1 MENLNVLEQIKKNYI
16 TMKRKKEFL
25 KTKIYNMEIGNVESC
40 NVEQLKEL
48 KAELN
53 ILKNE
58 IIFFESNIIC
68 YL

>member
-1 MENLNVLEQIKKNYI
+1 MEL
-16 TMKRKKEFL
+16 
-25 KTKIYNMEIGNVESC
+25 C

-53 ILKNE
+53 ILKHE
-58 IIFFESNIIC
+58 IRFESNIIC